1 MAAQWRQLVDRVMAV
16 PEQIYERWNSAD
28 GWDNDNVFGREFGEN
43 GVSWCVIFDWVMYSR
58 AGLAA
63 IVPRTDNV
71 SSFTDWAQA
80 RSQWSEYPSVGAWV
94 NFGDG
99 AHTEIVVGFDADT
112 VYTKGGNSLKAGAA
126 DNGQG
131 NGVWS
136 HATARRSSRVT
147 GYFAPRFPDGV
158 CPPTADPHDPRGGT
172 AVTSWRWS
180 GPAAPSTPSP
190 SSPSEEDTM
199 PEPIDLW
206 SYKNKDDEAAAR
218 KASGG
223 TTGSPDAWDY
233 LVRTYKNTAAMG
245 ATITT
250 LAKALGDVKGI
261 DTPALIAAVQEAI
274 KDAVVDVDV
283 HVTNST
289 NNTGS

>member
-16 PEQIYERWNSAD
+16 PEQIYECWNSSD

-43 GVSWCVIFDWVMYSR
+43 GVSWCVIFDWIMYNR
-58 AGLAA
+58 AGLAGV
-63 IVPRTDNV
+63 VPRTDNV

-80 RSQWSEYPSVGAWV
+80 RGQWSEYPSIGSWV
-94 NFGDG
+94 NLGNG

-112 VYTKGGNSLKAGAA
+112 VYTKGGNSLKAGAV

-136 HATARRSSRVT
+136 HATPRRSARVV

-158 CPPTADPHDPRGGT
+158 CPPTADPSDPRGGT
-172 AVTSWRWS
+172 AVTSWHWS

-190 SSPSEEDTM
+190 SEEDTM
-199 PEPIDLW
+199 PEPVDLW
-206 SYKNKDDEAAAR
+206 AYKNAADEAAAR

-223 TTGSPDAWDY
+223 KSGVPDAYGY
-233 LVRTYKNTAAMG
+233 LVGTYKNVAAMG
-245 ATITT
+245 ATINT
-250 LAKALGDVKGI
+250 LAQALGDVKGI

-274 KDAVVDVDV
+274 KDAIVDVDV

-289 NNTGS
+289 TNTGS